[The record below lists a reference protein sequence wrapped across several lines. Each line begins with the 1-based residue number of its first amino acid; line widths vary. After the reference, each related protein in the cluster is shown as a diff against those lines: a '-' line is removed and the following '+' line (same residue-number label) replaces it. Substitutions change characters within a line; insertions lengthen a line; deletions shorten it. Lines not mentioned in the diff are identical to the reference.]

1 MNEPAPGP
9 VVDACGSLIVIAGAA
24 PLLRIAQRTARYCVN
39 LRPSSNLASR
49 CAKRNER
56 IRNGMARMRSDIGRQ
71 PGKDGVR
78 RASPKPAPRPPH
90 VLSVRHAVEILRC
103 LASDP
108 PLVGVSEI
116 ASVVGLHKSSVSRMI
131 ATLAEA
137 DLVERDAESK
147 RVRLGRGLLGLVAP
161 LLPAVRVVDAALPQ
175 LVDLAQ
181 RCGETI
187 SISVWDGSGAVNLE
201 QVLGGKA
208 VKHYA
213 ARGSR
218 NPAHATASGKL
229 LLAFAAAETID
240 RVVHREL
247 RRFTPR
253 TICTRGALLA
263 EIAAIRRQRYA
274 VNEGEWSVD
283 VGAIATPVRNDKG
296 IVVAAITVT
305 VPMYRFA
312 ATNRRALIEHVRDAA
327 DRVSARIGFVKHE
340 RDAD

>member
-1 MNEPAPGP
+1 M
-9 VVDACGSLIVIAGAA
+9 
-24 PLLRIAQRTARYCVN
+24 
-39 LRPSSNLASR
+39 
-49 CAKRNER
+49 
-56 IRNGMARMRSDIGRQ
+56 
-71 PGKDGVR
+71 
-78 RASPKPAPRPPH
+78 
-90 VLSVRHAVEILRC
+90 EILRC

-131 ATLAEA
+131 ATLEEA
-137 DLVERDAESK
+137 DLVERDAES
-147 RVRLGRGLLGLVAP
+147 RRIRLGRGLLGLVAP

-187 SISVWDGSGAVNLE
+187 SISVWDGAGAVNLE

-229 LLAFAAAETID
+229 LLAFTAADRTD
-240 RVVHREL
+240 RVVRREL

-253 TICTRGALLA
+253 TICTRSALLT
-263 EIAAIRRQRYA
+263 EIAAIRRQGYA

-283 VGAIATPVRNDKG
+283 VGAVAAPVRNDKG
-296 IVVAAITVT
+296 IVVAAITAT

-312 ATNRRALIEHVRDAA
+312 ATNRRTLVEQVRDTA
-327 DRVSARIGFVKHE
+327 DRVSTRLGFVKDDRHA
-340 RDAD
+340 R

>member
-1 MNEPAPGP
+1 
-9 VVDACGSLIVIAGAA
+9 
-24 PLLRIAQRTARYCVN
+24 N

-56 IRNGMARMRSDIGRQ
+56 IRNGMARMRLDIGRQ
-71 PGKDGVR
+71 PGNGAGR
-78 RASPKPAPRPPH
+78 RASPKAEPRPPH

-131 ATLAEA
+131 ATLEEA
-137 DLVERDAESK
+137 DLVERDAES
-147 RVRLGRGLLGLVAP
+147 RRIRLGRGLLGLVAP
-161 LLPAVRVVDAALPQ
+161 LLPAVRAVDAALPQ

-187 SISVWDGSGAVNLE
+187 SISVWDGAGAVNLE
-201 QVLGGKA
+201 QVLGARA

-229 LLAFAAAETID
+229 LLAFASAATVE
-240 RVVHREL
+240 RVLSRDL

-253 TICTRGALLA
+253 TIGTR
-263 EIAAIRRQRYA
+263 
-274 VNEGEWSVD
+274 
-283 VGAIATPVRNDKG
+283 
-296 IVVAAITVT
+296 
-305 VPMYRFA
+305 
-312 ATNRRALIEHVRDAA
+312 
-327 DRVSARIGFVKHE
+327 SA
-340 RDAD
+340 